1 MARRWRRLAA
11 ATTFWPFLA
20 AAPSVQSERT
30 DRPPRMG
37 GVCNT
42 GYSLES
48 SRTHLSALQRVL
60 SSVDVA
66 ALGEWTWV
74 LVQSEDWRQILLKV
88 GRDPD
93 SPAFTI
99 LEKRQTFLEEALFV
113 PMAERSATLLA
124 KFRLPLDLLLEHAV
138 LHELGHAICEEV
150 DEGRTLE
157 YARQL
162 RRSGVVTCA
171 DAGPP
176 DARRLGWPQGHS
188 QGQASPPPSHDAR
201 GEALAVPARIRDA
214 QALLEQALE
223 LLPAEH
229 RPTRPAV
236 LVMQH
241 ASPKLLKLTEGT
253 CAAVLGSKEVQPTI
267 FVRWDCP
274 LLEKA
279 QQQGA
284 IYLRALAAVLA
295 HESSHVRGLNE
306 VEARE
311 LELKVFTGLV
321 TKLSGTEWQ
330 IAQEYRGI
338 LVRRLQIQRSRQ

>member
-1 MARRWRRLAA
+1 MAARWRRPAA
-11 ATTFWPFLA
+11 ATTIVLVLT
-20 AAPSVQSERT
+20 AAPSAGSE
-30 DRPPRMG
+30 
-37 GVCNT
+37 
-42 GYSLES
+42 L
-48 SRTHLSALQRVL
+48 
-60 SSVDVA
+60 
-66 ALGEWTWV
+66 
-74 LVQSEDWRQILLKV
+74 
-88 GRDPD
+88 
-93 SPAFTI
+93 
-99 LEKRQTFLEEALFV
+99 
-113 PMAERSATLLA
+113 
-124 KFRLPLDLLLEHAV
+124 
-138 LHELGHAICEEV
+138 
-150 DEGRTLE
+150 
-157 YARQL
+157 
-162 RRSGVVTCA
+162 
-171 DAGPP
+171 
-176 DARRLGWPQGHS
+176 
-188 QGQASPPPSHDAR
+188 
-201 GEALAVPARIRDA
+201 PARIRDA

-229 RPTRPAV
+229 RPTRRAV
-236 LVMQH
+236 LVTQH

-279 QQQGA
+279 HQQGA

>member
-11 ATTFWPFLA
+11 ATTFWPLLA
-20 AAPSVQSERT
+20 AAPSAQSERT
-30 DRPPRMG
+30 DRPPRMR

-48 SRTHLSALQRVL
+48 CRTHLSALQRVL

-66 ALGEWTWV
+66 ALGEWTWM
-74 LVQSEDWRQILLKV
+74 LVRSEDWRQILLKV

-113 PMAERSATLLA
+113 PMAERTAT
-124 KFRLPLDLLLEHAV
+124 
-138 LHELGHAICEEV
+138 
-150 DEGRTLE
+150 
-157 YARQL
+157 
-162 RRSGVVTCA
+162 
-171 DAGPP
+171 
-176 DARRLGWPQGHS
+176 LGWPQGHS
-188 QGQASPPPSHDAR
+188 QGQGQASPPTSDDAR

-279 QQQGA
+279 LQQGA

-321 TKLSGTEWQ
+321 TRLSGTEWQ